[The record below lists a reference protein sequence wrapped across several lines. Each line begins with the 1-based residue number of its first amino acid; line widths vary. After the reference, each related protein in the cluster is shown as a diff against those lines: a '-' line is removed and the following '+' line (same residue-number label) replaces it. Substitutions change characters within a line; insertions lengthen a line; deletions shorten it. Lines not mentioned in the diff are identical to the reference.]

1 MQLIIMKKVLF
12 IALALVGLNF
22 ANAQEEEAKE
32 SNGSALSKGSWVIE
46 ANTGSWA
53 TGNTALSL

>member
-1 MQLIIMKKVLF
+1 MKKVLF